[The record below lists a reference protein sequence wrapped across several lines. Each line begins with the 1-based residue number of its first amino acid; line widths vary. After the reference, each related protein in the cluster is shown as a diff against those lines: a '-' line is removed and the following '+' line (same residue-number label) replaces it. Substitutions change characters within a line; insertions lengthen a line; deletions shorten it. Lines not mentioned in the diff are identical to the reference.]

1 MIISD
6 LDHLEIT
13 TKSSFVEGGISLSEI
28 NTASINQISIA
39 ISYGGQAIAIASASI
54 SQSNTFFSSSRV
66 HSKSW
71 AISL

>member
-6 LDHLEIT
+6 LDHLEAT
-13 TKSSFVEGGISLSEI
+13 TKSSFIEGGINLSGI
-28 NTASINQISIA
+28 NSVSINQVSIA

-54 SQSNTFFSSSRV
+54 SQSNTFFSISRA
-66 HSKSW
+66 HSKSV